1 MDYEFVGSFSD
12 DERERVVGALSC
24 VEGARLLGSAPNW
37 TVFNT
42 QSGGIPFYMAVSHR
56 AARGGPGPS
65 FHGGTVDE
73 LVAAIEDYKAPSDL
87 KNAV

>member
-1 MDYEFVGSFSD
+1 MDYEFVGSFSE
-12 DERERVVGALSC
+12 DERERVVSALSH
-24 VEGARLLGSAPNW
+24 VEGARLLGSAPIW
-37 TVFNT
+37 TVYNT

-73 LVAAIEDYKAPSDL
+73 LVAAIKDYKAPSDL
-87 KNAV
+87 ESAA